1 MTQWTDE
8 YGRSAH
14 LLLLS
19 KHKFLTCGRNKKHG
33 RECDIESSNVCLTC
47 HYTKSEGR
55 GKTLDMKDLFIVR
68 HEYYHMDGAERPQT
82 ICQAFLA
89 FANFAAFAQYRDSIA
104 IENRCFHEIVFKD
117 SPQKL
122 KFDID
127 NADITISPHAIE
139 SVKRVIIRII
149 RTTFLQLYGDMMGI
163 GSCPNTIDIV
173 RCYSTNNGSKLNE
186 HIIISNFY
194 VQNAQ
199 DASLFYKQFLY
210 NINALAPTAEKYIDK
225 QVNKSTQNLRLIGS
239 IKLGKPGT
247 LKCLHPSS
255 SNYTDA
261 DTVISA
267 RHGTPAYALLNTACV
282 TKKYSAMEQNNA
294 TDVLL
299 SHKYVPGHTVIDDDD
314 IDTSEK
320 LDASMDEDT
329 KRLIMQ
335 CNQLIKKQGES
346 NAHIF
351 SNIKRMSAD
360 VLLINY
366 TRMAPSYCESCKRVH
381 DSDNT
386 LYFVARGINL
396 YQKCR
401 HFAMS

>member
-1 MTQWTDE
+1 MI
-8 YGRSAH
+8 
-14 LLLLS
+14 LS
-19 KHKFLTCGRNKKHG
+19 RHKFLACSRNNNRGRV
-33 RECDIESSNVCLTC
+33 CDTDSGNLCLTC
-47 HYTKSEGR
+47 HYSETNER
-55 GKTLDMKDLFIVR
+55 SVPVPLKDLFIVR
-68 HEYYHMDGAERPQT
+68 HEYIVAEDERSIQAPLPS
-82 ICQAFLA
+82 QAFLA
-89 FANFAAFAQYRDSIA
+89 FANFATFAEYRDSIA

-127 NADITISPHAIE
+127 NADISVSPHAIE
-139 SVKRVIIRII
+139 LVKRAIIRVI
-149 RTTFLQLYGDMMGI
+149 RTTFMQLYGDMMGI
-163 GSCPNTIDIV
+163 GSCPSTIDIV
-173 RCYSTNNGSKLNE
+173 RCYSTNNGTKLNE

-210 NINALAPTAEKYIDK
+210 NITTLAPTAERYIDK

-255 SNYTDA
+255 SNYLDE

-267 RHGTPAYALLNTACV
+267 RHGTPAYALLNTTCV
-282 TKKYSAMEQNNA
+282 TKKYSATDPSKNIDANISAA
-294 TDVLL
+294 TDMLL
-299 SHKYVPGHTVIDDDD
+299 SHKFVPGYTDIDDND
-314 IDTSEK
+314 EK
-320 LDASMDEDT
+320 EQLDASIGEDV
-329 KRLIMQ
+329 KRLILQ
-335 CNQLIKKQGES
+335 CNQLLKKQGEF

-351 SNIKRMSAD
+351 SNIKRMTAD

-366 TRMAPSYCESCKRVH
+366 TRMMPSYCELCKRVH

-386 LYFVARGINL
+386 LYFVARGGINL

-401 HFAMS
+401 HYA